1 MWHLSPQHFYPIK
14 YILPKIFYIM
24 SYIQH
29 VCNIILYVLLLHQL
43 QGGPSETTYL
53 VKFFLRAIVFSSPC
67 MKMQLSL
74 HIFTLLSLFE
84 ILATTICLL
93 KSKCLRERMN
103 VYTQTSSPSALP
115 VRLFQKENPQKRRNA
130 WLFVCLFDK

>member
-1 MWHLSPQHFYPIK
+1 MWHLSPQHFYHIK
-14 YILPKIFYIM
+14 YILPKISYTM
-24 SYIQH
+24 SYIQQ
-29 VCNIILYVLLLHQL
+29 VCNTILYVLLLHQL

-84 ILATTICLL
+84 ICATTISLL

-103 VYTQTSSPSALP
+103 VYTQTSSPYARP
-115 VRLFQKENPQKRRNA
+115 VRLFQKENPQKRPA
-130 WLFVCLFDK
+130 WLYNCFFDK